1 VDREHPAETGVSCAR
16 ATPLV
21 CAALAACAGTL
32 PGPTLVQEGPKFYS
46 MPERVLCAPERY
58 DEPSADGEIEDP
70 ELVEASGLVASARN
84 PGVLWAH
91 NDSGDGARLFALTT
105 AGASLGQLALSGV
118 EAVDIEDIAAA
129 PCPDL
134 MGPCLYLAD
143 TGNNLLDRS
152 RVVIYAVPE
161 PEVSP
166 QQPLLEGSAAAQVW
180 TFPVL
185 YPGDPANV
193 EALVVTPN
201 ASMMVL
207 YEKVEP
213 GPARIFAYRAPWTPD
228 ADIPLE
234 EVGVFDPPGVDV
246 TGGHLI
252 TGADLH
258 TSGKS
263 VALRTY
269 TGVWEV
275 RLDLE
280 AGDTPDRIDDSQLVE
295 AFLGPLDE
303 PQGEAV
309 AYDEEGSGIWTL
321 SESPDLTPGMALH
334 RALCIR

>member
-1 VDREHPAETGVSCAR
+1 MTR
-16 ATPLV
+16 AASLAL
-21 CAALAACAGTL
+21 CALACACASPGEGGNNRGT
-32 PGPTLVQEGPKFYS
+32 PVPDGPKLFA
-46 MPERVLCAPERY
+46 MPERALCEPGRY
-58 DEPSADGEIEDP
+58 DEPGADGQIEDE
-70 ELVEASGLVASARN
+70 ELLEASGLVASPKN

-105 AGASLGQLALSGV
+105 AGAALGQLALPGV
-118 EAVDIEDIAAA
+118 DAVDIEDIAAG

-134 MGPCLYLAD
+134 LGPCLYVAD
-143 TGNNLLDRS
+143 VGNNLLERT
-152 RVVIYAVPE
+152 RVVVYAVPE
-161 PEVSP
+161 PAVSP
-166 QQPLLEGSAAAQVW
+166 SAPLLEGAAAERVW
-180 TFPVL
+180 TFPLV

-213 GPARIFAYRAPWTPD
+213 GPARIFVARAPWTPD
-228 ADIPLE
+228 TEVTLE
-234 EVGVFDPPGVDV
+234 ESDTFDPPGVDV
-246 TGGHLI
+246 DGGHLI

-258 TSGKS
+258 TSGRS
-263 VALRTY
+263 LALRTY

-275 RLDLE
+275 RFDVE
-280 AGDTPDRIDDSQLVE
+280 AGETPDRIDDSQIVE

-309 AYDEEGSGIWTL
+309 AYDEEGTGLWTL
-321 SESPDLTPGMALH
+321 SEALGEPGPPLH